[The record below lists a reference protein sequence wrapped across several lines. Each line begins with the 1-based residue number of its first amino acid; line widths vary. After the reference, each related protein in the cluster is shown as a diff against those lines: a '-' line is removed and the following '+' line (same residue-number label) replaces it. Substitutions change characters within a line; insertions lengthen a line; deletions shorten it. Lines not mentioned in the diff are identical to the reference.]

1 MSGNA
6 NIWRIISVGYANIG
20 DKVGFI
26 VWCPGKNMSRDVVIC
41 IAHPKC
47 GIVDPVAKF

>member
-26 VWCPGKNMSRDVVIC
+26 VWCPGKNMSRDVVNVL
-41 IAHPKC
+41 PTRKC